1 MSQGQDWNVPGTAQ
15 AYPQPPAG
23 QAYPQAAMVPAGA
36 YGMPGLATAPVPPG
50 FYFDQLSGQVIP
62 EGTQVA
68 TVGRRIGSWF
78 LSILLFVV
86 TLGIGYIIWGAM
98 SWADGR
104 TPTQQ
109 VLKMQTW
116 KQQTRAKA
124 TWTEMFVR
132 EISRIVY
139 AIPFIGWIVALVSFF
154 MFLGNKE
161 HRAIHDQ
168 IGGTIVLHDPNQV
181 LHPAKTAA

>member
-1 MSQGQDWNVPGTAQ
+1 MSQGQDWNVPGPAQ
-15 AYPQPPAG
+15 AYQQPPTG
-23 QAYPQAAMVPAGA
+23 QPYPQAAMVPAGA
-36 YGMPGLATAPVPPG
+36 YGVPGLATAPVPPG

-62 EGTQVA
+62 EGTQMA
-68 TVGRRIGSWF
+68 SVGRRIGSWF
-78 LSILLFVV
+78 LSIPLFIV

-116 KQQTRAKA
+116 KPQTRAKA
-124 TWTEMFVR
+124 TWTEQFLR
-132 EISRIVY
+132 EIARIVY
-139 AIPFIGWIVALVSFF
+139 AIPFIGWIVAVVSFF

-161 HRAIHDQ
+161 HRTIHDQ
-168 IGGTIVLHDPNQV
+168 IGGTIVLYDPNQV